1 MGHNLRHVH
10 LKDAV
15 RLPGKDEWQ
24 LVMMGEGEVPVR
36 ELLTL
41 LAGTGYDGWVSLEF
55 EKKWHPELGRPEVAL
70 CPQIAV
76 LREWLRPGP

>member
-1 MGHNLRHVH
+1 
-10 LKDAV
+10 
-15 RLPGKDEWQ
+15 
-24 LVMMGEGEVPVR
+24 
-36 ELLTL
+36 LTL